1 MAVGQRQRLYS
12 DVRLV
17 EQRPPHHK
25 AHDHNISSITASYIV
40 DRINSKR
47 MCLFTSGGSR
57 HRRNT
62 NRRATMDPTGEMKSP
77 STSGIP
83 DVHRTLYCTSRKQQ
97 LSLRV
102 RISKATAN
110 TVIAT
115 AKGNIRQGRLMAG
128 HGGLY
133 STTKLR

>member
-1 MAVGQRQRLYS
+1 MNVTDVSGAMARGNRHQQEVGIDEIQI
-12 DVRLV
+12 
-17 EQRPPHHK
+17 EW
-25 AHDHNISSITASYIV
+25 
-40 DRINSKR
+40 
-47 MCLFTSGGSR
+47 
-57 HRRNT
+57 RRWIQQ
-62 NRRATMDPTGEMKSP
+62 DK

-133 STTKLR
+133 STTKLRQIGAKDG